1 MAFEKEHESL
11 CWCCENARGGCSWS
25 KNFEPVQG
33 WNAKPTKVCIRKKTL
48 KSGKKKRYYTDS
60 FDVYDCP
67 EFELWQYIE
76 ENLGKPDFDTE
87 EIKIALEKYQG
98 LLKER
103 EGKNAE
109 N

>member
-1 MAFEKEHESL
+1 V
-11 CWCCENARGGCSWS
+11 
-25 KNFEPVQG
+25 PG
-33 WNAKPTKVCIRKKTL
+33 WKAKPTKVYRHQTIL
-48 KSGKKKRYYTDS
+48 KSGKKKRYYADS

-67 EFELWQYIE
+67 EFELMQYIKD
-76 ENLGKPDFDTE
+76 NLDKPEFDTE

-103 EGKNAE
+103 ESKNAE